1 MLFFKNALRVV
12 VFCLFSVAIV
22 YSCQKEGYEPG
33 QQTDDNGSSLFLFPA
48 GTLGATNSELFMVAS
63 GPIGRL
69 DRANIRVYGSIK
81 NHDNESVGF
90 EQILINGV
98 DVTDN
103 PAESGNSEIGIG
115 KFSSYFRNDSEN
127 LDSDWYKLYSSFG
140 GNAEVNILISE
151 EIGSV
156 DVNQEMPEILDISMF
171 QNGREVTRTDNR
183 ISKSQPLTI
192 SWRLSGGGLNFRST
206 AKYVGASVVY
216 HAGLNDDPNL
226 PQDNISVY
234 DVKESSVGSITFTPD
249 QLSNLPLGGP
259 VTVYIGTANQGVY
272 QTDGII
278 PSSIS
283 ISGITYE
290 FSSSMDLIE

>member
-1 MLFFKNALRVV
+1 MYFFKNALRVV

-22 YSCQKEGYEPG
+22 YSCQKEGYKPG
-33 QQTDDNGSSLFLFPA
+33 QQTNDNNSSLFLFPP
-48 GTLGATNSELFMVAS
+48 GILDATNSELFMVAS

-90 EQILINGV
+90 EQILINDV
-98 DVTDN
+98 DVADN
-103 PAESGNSEIGIG
+103 PAESGNSEIGVG
-115 KFSSYFRNDSEN
+115 KFSSYFRNDSDN

-140 GNAEVNILISE
+140 NDAEVKILVSE
-151 EIGSV
+151 ETGSIN
-156 DVNQEMPEILDISMF
+156 VNQEMPKILDVSLS
-171 QNGREVTRTDNR
+171 QNGVEITRTENK
-183 ISKSQPLTI
+183 ISTSQPFTI
-192 SWRLSGGGLNFRST
+192 TWSLSDGGLNFRST
-206 AKYVGASVVY
+206 ANYVAASVVY

-234 DVKESSVGSITFTPD
+234 DVKESSVGSITFTAE
-249 QLSNLPLGGP
+249 QLSSLPLGGS

-272 QTDGII
+272 QTDGIM